1 MKDRLPKISQKE
13 KEVILILWRE
23 KKRLTASG
31 ICEKSDGLKL
41 NTIQVALRSLLK
53 KGYIKIADIVYSGT
67 VLTRCYQYTISAEEY
82 AADQI
87 RSMQRDVL
95 DFSVLCFVDHLRKD
109 NADESLDQLASII
122 RKQKEQESD

>member
-23 KKRLTASG
+23 KKGLTASG

>member
-23 KKRLTASG
+23 KKGLTASG
-31 ICEKSDGLKL
+31 IREKSDRLKL